1 MATKRWPF
9 GSGPSLI
16 NDCTYQVLTDQN
28 ERDIAR
34 LAEHNRQ
41 VRLAL
46 SGRVSWWRRLMA
58 WREQRIHTAAEPP
71 AQHSTQHSTGQS
83 GTAVARSRR

>member
-1 MATKRWPF
+1 M
-9 GSGPSLI
+9 SLI
-16 NDCTYQVLTDQN
+16 NDYTYQVLTDQN

-46 SGRVSWWRRLMA
+46 SGRVGWWRRLMA
-58 WREQRIHTAAEPP
+58 RREQRIHTATEHPVDRGMATP
-71 AQHSTQHSTGQS
+71 QHR
-83 GTAVARSRR
+83 VAH